1 MAKLWRRRWQ
11 RTPPPSNALAVLI
24 NRFMCVGSLP
34 HSTWS
39 VRPRQGA
46 RGRGGKR
53 RVNPNRRG
61 TMLSASWEAVMSRAG
76 EINRFHKVGFPG
88 LLSLLP
94 SRGSPAAAALLWWC
108 RLGGGDPNNVPC
120 CPKRGA
126 TAVANAM
133 AFFARMD
140 TFVHWR
146 GEGCGNNDGGDV
158 IALAACKCRQWRAR
172 REQEGGV

>member
-1 MAKLWRRRWQ
+1 
-11 RTPPPSNALAVLI
+11 
-24 NRFMCVGSLP
+24 
-34 HSTWS
+34 
-39 VRPRQGA
+39 
-46 RGRGGKR
+46 
-53 RVNPNRRG
+53 
-61 TMLSASWEAVMSRAG
+61 MSRAG
-76 EINRFHKVGFPG
+76 EINRFHEVGFPG

-120 CPKRGA
+120 PKRGA

-146 GEGCGNNDGGDV
+146 GEGCGNNGGCNGGKLPVRALDGTMRVG
-158 IALAACKCRQWRAR
+158 RGR
-172 REQEGGV
+172 RRTR